1 MSQDQRFATVVAM
14 ARAYDF
20 AARKHAD
27 QRRKGA
33 RREPYLN
40 HLTEVALLLAE
51 ASNGTDP
58 LLVIAGLL
66 HDTLEDTDT
75 TVGELEAQFGVEVA
89 ALVVEVSDDKSLP
102 KAERKRLQVVNA
114 CRKSER
120 AKCIT
125 LADKASNVRSFQ
137 ESRPVGWSA
146 ERCREYVDWAR
157 RVVEGCRGVNPWLE
171 AQFDAA
177 CPIGGAAEPL

>member
-1 MSQDQRFATVVAM
+1 MSEDRQAATVVAM

-20 AARKHAD
+20 AARKHVD
-27 QRRKGA
+27 QRRKGS
-33 RREPYLN
+33 RQEPYLN

-51 ASNGTDP
+51 ASNGSDP
-58 LLVIAGLL
+58 VLVIAGLL

-75 TVGELEAQFGVEVA
+75 TAGELEAHFGAEVA

-114 CRKSER
+114 CHKSER
-120 AKCIT
+120 AKRIT
-125 LADKASNVRSFQ
+125 MADKISNVRSFRV
-137 ESRPVGWSA
+137 SRPAGWSA

-157 RVVEGCRGVNPWLE
+157 RVVEGCRGVDPWLE

-177 CPIGGAAEPL
+177 LPIGGAAEPS